1 MIFHLLCALCDSKNQ
16 NNPKYVDPK
25 KLPCEEVPRKP
36 SKPAI
41 WHYDS
46 PTRGKKNMTVQP
58 EAKQTKSHA
67 IQGNVLHY
75 IWMIYVI
82 SMFAVHEG

>member
-1 MIFHLLCALCDSKNQ
+1 M
-16 NNPKYVDPK
+16 
-25 KLPCEEVPRKP
+25 PCEEVPKYP
-36 SKPAI
+36 QNLPK
-41 WHYDS
+41 HYDS

-75 IWMIYVI
+75 IWMIYVL